1 MFNQNH
7 NKMENEKKFND
18 NTLNEFCDAVAGF
31 MKNYDTKKNHAL
43 IFCIIAEK
51 HGEKIQTMCHVK
63 GAPLQIAEAIDN
75 TINSDEKLKTATL
88 VHRLLKL
95 GEMKKDKENTDEALS
110 ILKNL
115 VK

>member
-1 MFNQNH
+1 
-7 NKMENEKKFND
+7 MEEKFND

-31 MKNYDTKKNHAL
+31 MKNYDTEKNHAH
-43 IFCIIAEK
+43 IFCVIVEE
-51 HGEKIQTMCHVK
+51 HGEEVQTMCHVK
-63 GAPLQIAEAIDN
+63 GAPLQIAAAIDN
-75 TINSDEKLKTATL
+75 AINSDEKLKTATL

-95 GEMKKDKENTDEALS
+95 NEMKEDKENTNEVLD

>member
-1 MFNQNH
+1 M
-7 NKMENEKKFND
+7 EKKFND
-18 NTLNEFCDAVAGF
+18 NTLNEFSDAVEKLIEG
-31 MKNYDTKKNHAL
+31 YDTEKNHAL
-43 IFCIIAEK
+43 IFCIIAEVN
-51 HGEKIQTMCHVK
+51 GEDVQAIGHVK

-75 TINSDEKLKTATL
+75 VINSDEGLKTATL

-95 GEMKKDKENTDEALS
+95 GEMKKDNENVDKALD

>member
-31 MKNYDTKKNHAL
+31 MKNYDTKKNHAH
-43 IFCIIAEK
+43 IFCVITEE
-51 HGEKIQTMCHVK
+51 HGEEIQTMHHVK
-63 GAPLQIAEAIDN
+63 GAPLQIAAAIDN
-75 TINSDEKLKTATL
+75 AINSNERLKTATL

-95 GEMKKDKENTDEALS
+95 NEIKKDKDNIDKALDM
-110 ILKNL
+110 LKNL

>member
-31 MKNYDTKKNHAL
+31 MKNYDTEKNHAH
-43 IFCIIAEK
+43 IFCVITEE
-51 HGEKIQTMCHVK
+51 HGENMHTIHHVK
-63 GAPLQIAEAIDN
+63 GAPLQIAAAIDSA
-75 TINSDEKLKTATL
+75 TNSDERLKAATL
-88 VHRLLKL
+88 VYRLLKL
-95 GEMKKDKENTDEALS
+95 NEIKEDKENTDKALG

>member
-1 MFNQNH
+1 M
-7 NKMENEKKFND
+7 EKKFND

-31 MKNYDTKKNHAL
+31 MKNYDTEKNHAH
-43 IFCIIAEK
+43 IFCVITEEN
-51 HGEKIQTMCHVK
+51 GEDMQTMGHVK
-63 GAPLQIAEAIDN
+63 GAPLQIAAAIDN
-75 TINSDEKLKTATL
+75 VINSYEKLKTATL

-95 GEMKKDKENTDEALS
+95 GEIKEDKENADKALD